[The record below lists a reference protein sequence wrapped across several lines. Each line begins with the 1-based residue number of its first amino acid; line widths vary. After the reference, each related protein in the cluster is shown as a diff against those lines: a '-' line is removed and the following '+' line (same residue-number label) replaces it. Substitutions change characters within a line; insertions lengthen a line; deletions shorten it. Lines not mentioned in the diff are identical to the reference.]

1 MITQQREAIKNLSL
15 KITETAKSNHSMT
28 LDIDS
33 MRKNA
38 NASFRETV
46 DNPIEGPMYNG
57 KPMSGLQPNHTR
69 KKDELDRARSE
80 IAEMDK
86 IIRSENSTIYG

>member
-1 MITQQREAIKNLSL
+1 
-15 KITETAKSNHSMT
+15 
-28 LDIDS
+28 
-33 MRKNA
+33 
-38 NASFRETV
+38 
-46 DNPIEGPMYNG
+46 MYNG